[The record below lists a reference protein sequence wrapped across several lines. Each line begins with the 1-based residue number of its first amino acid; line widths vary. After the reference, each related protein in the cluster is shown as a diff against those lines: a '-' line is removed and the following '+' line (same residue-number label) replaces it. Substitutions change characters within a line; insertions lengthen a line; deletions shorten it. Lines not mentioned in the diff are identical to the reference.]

1 MDQDTINYLVECAK
15 QGSDDAFAQ
24 LYDAAY
30 GMVYHVCLGYLN
42 NHEDAEDTTQEVFIK
57 IYNSLNTLTDNRTF
71 FGWAQTVAIHKSIDK
86 LRSRKVDVSFE
97 DSVGIED
104 ALFGD
109 DHMEFLPDT
118 YVMQEEQ
125 RIIMENI
132 MIQELTDVQYQTVYM
147 FYYNNLPVEQI
158 AQVMAVPVGTVKT
171 RLMNSRIKI
180 KEGVQR
186 YENATNDKI
195 TVAGAFP
202 SIGMVLAGAIA
213 KTPMNYVP
221 FAGGAA
227 MAIGTSAGVGI
238 TSALLTK
245 VIIGVSA
252 VGILGIGT
260 AVAVNHNNNKANT
273 ETNAVTDITTVVET
287 NSPVVNPNSDIA
299 PIINNDDSDFA
310 PEINKALTI
319 QSFTFMGTDEGD
331 IYCFDGGD
339 NRWNVDNG
347 DGSCYPLKQFT
358 PSYTEPSQIIIPF
371 DFSTDSH
378 TDLFYY
384 GILDSNDNY
393 LYVSENGE
401 TTVTINESRIPSIYT
416 NGKINAG
423 QYILELY
430 YGEDIIWKNI
440 VINVK
445 SNNSIPEGEL
455 NLTPEYRE
463 LVNCIKEQVV
473 SGNITDLGYEHPGIN
488 YFLNNHPGM
497 ADSIKVAELD
507 ITGDGVPE
515 LFFMY
520 ESEDNVPYILEM
532 YEMKN
537 GKPTIFGSSMNLVY
551 YYLPGNTILMTDGTT
566 NSLYSYWT
574 GNASGEGL
582 YEKYAVWGST
592 EKLPCATEDAD
603 YYWYSADHLYSED
616 AIYQGTERPT
626 SMISWDAA
634 WVPAQLVSLPNA

>member
-71 FGWAQTVAIHKSIDK
+71 FGWAQTTAIHKSIDK
-86 LRSRKVDVSFE
+86 LRSRKVDISFE
-97 DSVGIED
+97 ESVGIED

-109 DHMEFLPDT
+109 DRMEFLPDT

-125 RIIMENI
+125 RRIMENI
-132 MIQELTDVQYQTVYM
+132 LVQELTDVQYQTVYM

-180 KEGVQR
+180 KEGVQK

-213 KTPMNYVP
+213 NTPINYVP

-227 MAIGTSAGVGI
+227 MAIGTTAGVGI

-245 VIIGVSA
+245 IIIGVSA
-252 VGILGIGT
+252 VGILGVGT
-260 AVAVNHNNNKANT
+260 AVAVNHNNKKAENEANT
-273 ETNAVTDITTVVET
+273 TVTTVMESEVLAINT
-287 NSPVVNPNSDIA
+287 DNVVPV
-299 PIINNDDSDFA
+299 INADESDFA
-310 PEINKALTI
+310 PVTSKSYTL
-319 QSFTFMGTDEGD
+319 QSFTFLGTDEGD
-331 IYCFDGGD
+331 VYCFDGGD
-339 NRWNVDNG
+339 NKWNVDNK
-347 DGSCYPLKQFT
+347 DGSCYPLKYFT
-358 PSYTEPSQIIIPF
+358 PTYTDTSRIDISF
-371 DFSTDSH
+371 DFSADSR

-384 GILDSNDNY
+384 GILDSNDEY
-393 LYVSENGE
+393 LYVSDYGE
-401 TTVTINESRIPSIYT
+401 TTVTINESRIPSIYSD
-416 NGKINAG
+416 GKIKAG
-423 QYILELY
+423 QYVLELY

-445 SNNSIPEGEL
+445 NGNSIPEGEL

-463 LVNCIKEQVV
+463 LVNCIKNQATT
-473 SGNITDLGYEHPGIN
+473 GNYTDLGYEHPGIN
-488 YFLNNHPGM
+488 YFLNNHPGKV
-497 ADSIKVAELD
+497 DSIKVAALD
-507 ITGDGVPE
+507 ITGNGVPE

-520 ESEDNVPYILEM
+520 ETEDGVPYILEM

-537 GKPTIFGSSMNLVY
+537 GKPTIFCSSLNLVY
-551 YYLPGNTILMTDGTT
+551 YYLPGNTILMTDGTI

-574 GNASGEGL
+574 GNASGEGF

-592 EKLPCATEDAD
+592 DKLPCATEDAD
-603 YYWYSADHLYSED
+603 YYWYSATNLYSND
-616 AIYQGTERPT
+616 AIYQGSERPT
-626 SMISWDAA
+626 SMIAWDPA